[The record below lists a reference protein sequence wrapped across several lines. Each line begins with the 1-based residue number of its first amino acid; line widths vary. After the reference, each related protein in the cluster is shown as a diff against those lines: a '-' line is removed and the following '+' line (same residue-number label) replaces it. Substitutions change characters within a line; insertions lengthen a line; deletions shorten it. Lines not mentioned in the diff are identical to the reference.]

1 MCSLSCSALTSKVH
15 CDQMAGRAAAGS
27 QKRAYKPKAKVRRD
41 GKILSKVGGGYIAV
55 GHKYNKK
62 YKIKGAL
69 EKLVLYFGEQKLSR
83 RGDTADCR

>member
-27 QKRAYKPKAKVRRD
+27 QKGAYNPKAKVRRD

-62 YKIKGAL
+62 I
-69 EKLVLYFGEQKLSR
+69 QK
-83 RGDTADCR
+83 AH